1 MKKLIFALLLCGL
14 LFILIAGILEMPAL
28 GSIDNQSYNEV
39 AHYYIDNSINDTN
52 APNMI
57 SAIMTD
63 YRFFDTLGETIVLFT
78 AITVVISVR
87 IIAAGKSHYM
97 KGDNIDG

>member
-1 MKKLIFALLLCGL
+1 MKKIIFGLLLSGL
-14 LFILIAGILEMPAL
+14 LFILISGILEMPAL
-28 GSIDNQSYNEV
+28 GSLDNQSYNEV
-39 AHYYIDNSINDTN
+39 THYYIENSIKDTN
-52 APNMI
+52 APNMV

-87 IIAAGKSHYM
+87 IIGVGKSHYL
-97 KGDNIDG
+97 KGD

>member
-1 MKKLIFALLLCGL
+1 MKKIIFALLLCGL
-14 LFILIAGILEMPAL
+14 LFILISGILEMPAL
-28 GSIDNQSYNEV
+28 GSMDNQSYNEV
-39 AHYYIDNSINDTN
+39 THYYIENSINDTN

-87 IIAAGKSHYM
+87 IIAAGKPHYM
-97 KGDNIDG
+97 KGEKIDG

>member
-1 MKKLIFALLLCGL
+1 MKKFIFGLLLIGL
-14 LFILIAGILEMPAL
+14 LSILVSGILEMPAL
-28 GSIDNQSYNEV
+28 GSINNQAYNEV
-39 AHYYIDNSINDTN
+39 THYYIENTIKDTN
-52 APNMI
+52 APNMV

-87 IIAAGKSHYM
+87 IISLGKSHYM
-97 KGDNIDG
+97 KGDE